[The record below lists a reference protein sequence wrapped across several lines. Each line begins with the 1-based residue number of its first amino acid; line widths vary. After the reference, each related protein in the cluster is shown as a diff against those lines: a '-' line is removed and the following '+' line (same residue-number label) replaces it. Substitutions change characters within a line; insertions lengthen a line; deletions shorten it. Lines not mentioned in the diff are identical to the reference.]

1 MQSKKHSLIE
11 TMVNFFIGYIT
22 AVLSQ
27 VIIFPMFGIYISVQ
41 ENLTIA
47 IWFSV
52 IAMIRR
58 YIIRRWFTK
67 RTEME
72 VLK

>member
-1 MQSKKHSLIE
+1 
-11 TMVNFFIGYIT
+11 MVNFFIGYIT